1 MTAITAGRPQTLHV
15 SRTAGSQDTGSTTI
29 AIPAQGCVL
38 DGKDKCPDDVF
49 YNLDATHAISCADA
63 KRCTVRSAL
72 AVRSSWSCIPT
83 VVEPGGAHYPLPTIL
98 LVLLPTVCT
107 APSVQRAVRRQ
118 RVFVSSDGCGFAM
131 APSGASPSPR
141 AGTGKSRRGGV
152 QQVASRCMWLH
163 TVLRRAATKRRKGF
177 AREQA

>member
-1 MTAITAGRPQTLHV
+1 M

-72 AVRSSWSCIPT
+72 AARSSWFC
-83 VVEPGGAHYPLPTIL
+83 YPLYA
-98 LVLLPTVCT
+98 LLPAFSAPYGGSASSSLVT
-107 APSVQRAVRRQ
+107 AAALRWHPLWRLALATRRHRQ
-118 RVFVSSDGCGFAM
+118 
-131 APSGASPSPR
+131 
-141 AGTGKSRRGGV
+141 KSAR
-152 QQVASRCMWLH
+152 
-163 TVLRRAATKRRKGF
+163 RRAASRFQMHVASHCPTPGSY
-177 AREQA
+177 